1 MSPTMLRRCRLK
13 RNKTIFNIK
22 KQERI
27 ENNRMM
33 KEEQKRRNNENK
45 DLLDSLE
52 NYYKTQMDLLKESL
66 EREKVDRKIVEL
78 VKKKG

>member
-1 MSPTMLRRCRLK
+1 
-13 RNKTIFNIK
+13 
-22 KQERI
+22 
-27 ENNRMM
+27 MM